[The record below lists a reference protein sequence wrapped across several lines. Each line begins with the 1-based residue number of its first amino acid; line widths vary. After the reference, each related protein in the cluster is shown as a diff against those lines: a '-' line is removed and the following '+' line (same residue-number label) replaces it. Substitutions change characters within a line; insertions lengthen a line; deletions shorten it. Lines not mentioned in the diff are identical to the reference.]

1 MGGHRSTAAGPR
13 QKVNQDECADGLAG
27 GRTLEAGDPR
37 LATGDLLSPVPWF
50 HRPMSSDTRTSAHL
64 DWLVPTLLIVA
75 AVVFGLV
82 AWLIYNATDDD
93 ASEQGLVGQL
103 EAYTRCLNDHG
114 ANVPLVESRSDGGFA
129 VIVPGSLAE
138 GQVDI
143 ARWIEARDACRSVEP
158 DLFGLVFGAEGL
170 NLGDL
175 SPMLLPGLLDGG
187 SLFEDDP
194 RRPGGGFFDEH
205 GPRGDQF
212 FGDRGGPL
220 PAIPRDAGLG
230 ELCERLEA
238 GIHPPGIDLDSLR
251 ELCELMGARTDR

>member
-1 MGGHRSTAAGPR
+1 MASET
-13 QKVNQDECADGLAG
+13 Q
-27 GRTLEAGDPR
+27 
-37 LATGDLLSPVPWF
+37 
-50 HRPMSSDTRTSAHL
+50 SSANHG
-64 DWLVPTLLIVA
+64 WLVPTLLIVA
-75 AVVFGLV
+75 AVVFGLL

-143 ARWIEARDACRSVEP
+143 ARWIQARDACHSVEP
-158 DLFGLVFGAEGL
+158 DLFGLVFGAEDL

-175 SPMLLPGLLDGG
+175 SMLLPGLLDRG
-187 SLFEDDP
+187 SLFEDDG
-194 RRPGGGFFDEH
+194 RPGSGFFDEH

-230 ELCERLEA
+230 ELCERLDTDLR
-238 GIHPPGIDLDSLR
+238 PSGIDLDSLR